1 MEKYSELYKLN
12 QEIELLE
19 RAGLIKESSIL
30 HKKFL
35 KEAQVSI
42 ADQNLTRNTNQVP
55 APQGNSTLNTQVVPN
70 AQVAPTSVET
80 PPSKTNDPSNPYS
93 NYYLDPRTGKPIFI
107 DPGTG
112 QPYTDTRGVGIPGQV
127 MIGTTP
133 VPVEQLPPPTPTPA
147 PAPGNTPPAI
157 DLGIPSFK
165 DRFDFYYGKI
175 DQGFNIQDPQQQQ
188 EYFKRLKEQILNQL
202 LFGLIDQKTYND
214 LMRLFA
220 R

>member
-70 AQVAPTSVET
+70 AQVAPTSVQT

-112 QPYTDTRGVGIPGQV
+112 QPYTDTRGIGIPGQV

-133 VPVEQLPPPTPTPA
+133 VPVEQLPPPTPTPTPAPTPA
-147 PAPGNTPPAI
+147 PAPSP
-157 DLGIPSFK
+157 IPGLQE
-165 DRFDFYYGKI
+165 RFNFYYGKI
-175 DQGFNIQDPQQQQ
+175 DQGFDIQDPQQQQ
-188 EYFKRLKEQILNQL
+188 AYFERMKKQLYDQL
-202 LFGLIDQKTYND
+202 LRGLIDQKTYGD
-214 LMRLFA
+214 LMKLFA